1 MTELMQERT
10 NLIIREERRLICC
23 RTSEIHHIHNM
34 RTMIL
39 LALHILRLEI
49 VHPCAATFTVP
60 RVEVRII
67 NGQELTLLVKH
78 LIGRHFRVI
87 DLNILI
93 LLEGDTIQTLRQTEH
108 TLLHV
113 LQLEIRTKVIIRDR
127 IFLLFEFL
135 GVITE
140 VPGLQ
145 MCGIETVLMRKIFQ
159 FQHFLTSGRHI
170 RVAELV

>member
-1 MTELMQERT
+1 MQESAH
-10 NLIIREERRLICC
+10 LIVRKERRFL
-23 RTSEIHHIHNM
+23 RSRPSKVHHIHNM
-34 RTMIL
+34 RTMIF
-39 LALHILRLEI
+39 LANHILRLEV
-49 VHPCAATFTVP
+49 VHPCAAAFTIP

-78 LIGRHFRVI
+78 LICRHFRVI
-87 DLNILI
+87 YLDILI

-135 GVITE
+135 AIIAE
-140 VPGLQ
+140 VPRLQ

-159 FQHFLTSGRHI
+159 FLHFLTSGRHI